1 VEESGYRVRGT
12 ATHAPP
18 PVNTP
23 RPAWSIRG
31 LFKAKADPCPEPDA
45 SDGAWECEY
54 SVAEIERLDG
64 WYTALRKRSGMPDD
78 YAPSQVLRV
87 VGAYA
92 EDRKWALQVVRRT
105 KGVIEIQHLDAG
117 GGVHVSSQKYAD
129 LYDFCFHM
137 SRARKPLSE
146 AV

>member
-1 VEESGYRVRGT
+1 VPTETWACNYS
-12 ATHAPP
+12 H
-18 PVNTP
+18 
-23 RPAWSIRG
+23 
-31 LFKAKADPCPEPDA
+31 
-45 SDGAWECEY
+45 SD
-54 SVAEIERLDG
+54 IDRLDD
-64 WYTALRKRSGMPDD
+64 WYRALRKSSGLPDD

-92 EDRKWALQVVRRT
+92 EQRKWTLESVSRSRQVIDITHRNAD
-105 KGVIEIQHLDAG
+105 GVVETT
-117 GGVHVSSQKYAD
+117 SQKFAE